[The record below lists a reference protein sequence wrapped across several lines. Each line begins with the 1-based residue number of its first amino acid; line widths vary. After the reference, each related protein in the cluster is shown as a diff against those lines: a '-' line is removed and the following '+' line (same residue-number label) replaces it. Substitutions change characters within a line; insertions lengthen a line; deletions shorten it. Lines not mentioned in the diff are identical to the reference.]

1 MAKRKTYCPDIELEK
16 NLGKQIFNALQG
28 SVVEQVMKL
37 SKVGDSE
44 NYLRS
49 SMEGGSLKVEKRLLE
64 KYYVMFNS
72 IKEKLGFEDPV
83 DFYISGSSE
92 VNAWSSY
99 SEEEGAPHIVN
110 INSALLQLMTD
121 DELAFVVGHELGHLI
136 NKNTKLSSLIHF
148 VFPNSETVP
157 VALAYK
163 IRLWEQ
169 LAELEA
175 DRYGF
180 LAVENLDACVSAF
193 YKLASGLDI
202 AKMNVKMDVLLE
214 ENLRHLEYFQTEKGS
229 SREAHPVNPIRVQA
243 LNLFATTK
251 SDETLNSKMDELL
264 SILLRIGTS
273 ELDYNISLFIA
284 SSGLYMAHLD
294 DEVSQEEIELIL
306 KRLSGFQMF
315 ANDFLHKVSEGDVP
329 QIFVDSVNKILEI
342 DPGLRD
348 NLFGYLVDMVMADK
362 KFSEN
367 EVKFLYEQGR
377 DMFGYSDMEI
387 ARNIAESIQENF
399 VPDLFEIV

>member
-1 MAKRKTYCPDIELEK
+1 MIFRKSYCPDIELEK
-16 NLGKQIFNALQG
+16 KLGNQIYQALQG
-28 SVVEQVMKL
+28 PVVEQVMML
-37 SKVGDSE
+37 SKVGGSE

-72 IKEKLGFEDPV
+72 IKEKLGFDDPV

-99 SEEEGAPHIVN
+99 SDEEGSPHIVN

-136 NKNTKLSSLIHF
+136 NQNTKLSSLIRF
-148 VFPNSETVP
+148 VFPNKESVP
-157 VALAYK
+157 IALSYK

-180 LAVENLDACVSAF
+180 LAVEDLGVCVSAF

-202 AKMNVKMDVLLE
+202 TKMNVKIDVLLE
-214 ENLRHLEYFQTEKGS
+214 ENLRHLEYFKTERGS
-229 SREAHPVNPIRVQA
+229 SRETHPVNPIRVEA
-243 LNLFATTK
+243 LNLYATTM
-251 SDETLNSKMDELL
+251 SDSVLDKKMDDLL
-264 SILLRIGTS
+264 SILLRVGTS

-294 DEVSQEEIELIL
+294 DDVSDNEIELIL
-306 KRLSGFQMF
+306 KRLSSFQMF
-315 ANDFLHKVSEGDVP
+315 ANDFLKWVSEGDVP
-329 QIFVDSVNKILEI
+329 KIFVDSVNKILEI

-348 NLFGYLVDMVMADK
+348 NLFSYLVEMVMADK
-362 KFSEN
+362 KFSEK
-367 EVKFLYEQGR
+367 EVEFLYEQGR

-387 ARNIAESIQENF
+387 ARQIAESIQESF
-399 VPDLFEIV
+399 VPDLLDIV

>member
-1 MAKRKTYCPDIELEK
+1 
-16 NLGKQIFNALQG
+16 
-28 SVVEQVMKL
+28 MKL

>member
-72 IKEKLGFEDPV
+72 IKEKLGFEDLV

>member
-1 MAKRKTYCPDIELEK
+1 MATRKTYCPDIELEK
-16 NLGKQIFNALQG
+16 NLSKQIFDALQG
-28 SVVEQVMKL
+28 DVVEQVMKL
-37 SKVGDSE
+37 SKVGGSE

-49 SMEGGSLKVEKRLLE
+49 AMEGGSLKVEERLLE
-64 KYYVMFNS
+64 KYFKMFNA
-72 IKEKLGFEDPV
+72 IKDKLGFEDPV

-99 SEEEGAPHIVN
+99 SDEEGAPHIVN

-180 LAVENLDACVSAF
+180 LAVQDLDSCVSAF

-214 ENLRHLEYFQTEKGS
+214 ENLRHLEYFKTERGS
-229 SREAHPVNPIRVQA
+229 SRDAHPVNPIRVQA
-243 LNLFATTK
+243 LNLFATCK
-251 SDETLNSKMDELL
+251 SDKSLDGKMEELL
-264 SILLRIGTS
+264 SILLRVGTS

-294 DEVSQEEIELIL
+294 DDVSQEEIEMIL
-306 KRLSGFQMF
+306 KRLSNFQMF

-329 QIFVDSVNKILEI
+329 KIFVDSVEKILEI